1 MFRKLS
7 QHLNFDSPFLIKAAR
22 LNFALSEGRDKESRE
37 RPERL
42 IAQIMDIG
50 EWEDECELEETF
62 SDEVLRHIPLT
73 CVVTCRYAVSD
84 PLGIARQC
92 DLDKSDICRERSC
105 AWFIKVSSNQLHC
118 C

>member
-1 MFRKLS
+1 M
-7 QHLNFDSPFLIKAAR
+7 IKAAR

-62 SDEVLRHIPLT
+62 SDEVLRHIPTHAEPGWFRPKSWSFWNYRLK
-73 CVVTCRYAVSD
+73 VVPFDAE
-84 PLGIARQC
+84 PPEMPQ
-92 DLDKSDICRERSC
+92 RSFS
-105 AWFIKVSSNQLHC
+105 A
-118 C
+118 

>member
-1 MFRKLS
+1 LFRKLS

-22 LNFALSEGRDKESRE
+22 LNIALSEGRDKESRE

-62 SDEVLRHIPLT
+62 SDEVLRHILT
-73 CVVTCRYAVSD
+73 HAEPGWFRPKSWSFWNYRLKVVPFDAE
-84 PLGIARQC
+84 PPEMPQ
-92 DLDKSDICRERSC
+92 RSFS
-105 AWFIKVSSNQLHC
+105 A
-118 C
+118 

>member
-1 MFRKLS
+1 M
-7 QHLNFDSPFLIKAAR
+7 IKAAR

-62 SDEVLRHIPLT
+62 SDEVLRHILT
-73 CVVTCRYAVSD
+73 HAEPGWFRPKSWSFWNYRLKVVPFDAE
-84 PLGIARQC
+84 PPEMPQ
-92 DLDKSDICRERSC
+92 RSFS
-105 AWFIKVSSNQLHC
+105 A
-118 C
+118 